1 MNTTMSM
8 NAADSTEQQTMSILD
23 TLLKDE
29 RCFEYELEF
38 QQYFQT
44 VMSSSDNTGNR
55 WDSSPPVTST
65 APAVQ
70 YQGKGIHCAESGAQN
85 PGTGV
90 QCIEPEVQYQSTGA
104 QVQSSSSPEQ
114 GSYMY
119 PNTPQSVYYPLS
131 PNNIQYSGACN
142 SLQPAGVQ
150 MSPNSFQPVQPVQ
163 VSPGYP
169 ECDSPPIYHELS
181 ATTSNNSPAYYEQP
195 AVTPDHIHYK
205 YEQAEEQLPYNQQAE
220 EQLPY
225 RQHQF
230 FMNQHSG
237 VNIEDNSPISV
248 QPVVAISHSSGSP
261 QQQVSQIPGTI
272 QNQVLPAAPQVLPAA
287 LRTRCTNCGT
297 EKTCL
302 WRKDSETGLPVCNAC
317 GLYYKLHSRRRP
329 ANWRTDV
336 TVRRNRQP
344 KNKIKSVA

>member
-1 MNTTMSM
+1 MDNTMSLTE
-8 NAADSTEQQTMSILD
+8 TEQQTTSILN
-23 TLLKDE
+23 TLLKDD

-44 VMSSSDNTGNR
+44 VMSSSSNTGNS
-55 WDSSPPVTST
+55 WDLSPPVTST

-70 YQGKGIHCAESGAQN
+70 YQDTGVNCVEPGVQN

-90 QCIEPEVQYQSTGA
+90 QCTEPEVQYQSMDV
-104 QVQSSSSPEQ
+104 QIQSSSSPEQ
-114 GSYMY
+114 ASYLY
-119 PNTPQSVYYPLS
+119 PTTPQPVYYPLS
-131 PNNIQYSGACN
+131 HNNLQYSGA
-142 SLQPAGVQ
+142 LK
-150 MSPNSFQPVQPVQ
+150 SFQPVQPVQ
-163 VSPGYP
+163 VSLGYP

-181 ATTSNNSPAYYEQP
+181 ATTTTNSPDYYEQP
-195 AVTPDHIHYK
+195 AVTPDHIHFK
-205 YEQAEEQLPYNQQAE
+205 YEHAEEQLPYHQQAE

-225 RQHQF
+225 HQQAEEQLPYHQHQF
-230 FMNQHSG
+230 FMNQDSG

-248 QPVVAISHSSGSP
+248 QPVVAISHSLSSV
-261 QQQVSQIPGTI
+261 QQQGSQIPGTI
-272 QNQVLPAAPQVLPAA
+272 QNQVLPAAPQVLPAV

-336 TVRRNRQP
+336 TVRRNRQT